1 MISKVIQYYI
11 CERKISYRHLIII
24 FCFIF
29 VLFFLLS
36 SSFNILFK
44 NDFDIKNKVFY
55 NIDVKVKKDIISG
68 DLNKYITIKS
78 INNNCY
84 IDYCG
89 FPSEGDYTLREI
101 NFISI
106 SDKRFLSYACVKEYG
121 SCFYNISND
130 FIENFKIKLLSKIN
144 YDIKIGLLM
153 IINLIIIG
161 FLDTKRV
168 RGKYNG

>member
-1 MISKVIQYYI
+1 MKIIDCYKKI
-11 CERKISYRHLIII
+11 ERKISYRHLIII

-36 SSFNILFK
+36 SSLNILFK

-55 NIDVKVKKDIISG
+55 NIDVKVKKDIILG
-68 DLNKYITIKS
+68 NLNKYITIKS

-89 FPSEGDYTLREI
+89 FPGEGDYTLRKI

-106 SDKRFLSYACVKEYG
+106 NDKKFLFYACGQEYEN
-121 SCFYNISND
+121 CFYNISD
-130 FIENFKIKLLSKIN
+130 SFIEDIKSKLRN
-144 YDIKIGLLM
+144 EAKYDIKIGFSML
-153 IINLIIIG
+153 IVLIIAG
-161 FLDTKRV
+161 FIETGILGR
-168 RGKYNG
+168 KYNG

>member
-68 DLNKYITIKS
+68 DLNKYITI
-78 INNNCY
+78 
-84 IDYCG
+84 
-89 FPSEGDYTLREI
+89 
-101 NFISI
+101 
-106 SDKRFLSYACVKEYG
+106 
-121 SCFYNISND
+121 
-130 FIENFKIKLLSKIN
+130 
-144 YDIKIGLLM
+144 
-153 IINLIIIG
+153 
-161 FLDTKRV
+161 
-168 RGKYNG
+168 